1 MLRSLNAGIVVERLE
16 TNLPGLKGSPLS
28 GNTVS
33 LPYSHTHISQYS
45 LHREMFP
52 LSRGMVL
59 FQEQL
64 SVVKE
69 ALKHQIT
76 PLSLRTLHFTYHCSA
91 YVNSVILSFDKVY
104 TGFGVRFSRPSERYF
119 IGSRSHFIG
128 SRSLSKIPR
137 YMALLPE
144 AVSRGCPDLKCI
156 PAA

>member
-1 MLRSLNAGIVVERLE
+1 MFSL
-16 TNLPGLKGSPLS
+16 SS
-28 GNTVS
+28 
-33 LPYSHTHISQYS
+33 
-45 LHREMFP
+45 
-52 LSRGMVL
+52 GMVL

-91 YVNSVILSFDKVY
+91 YVNLVILSFDKVY

-119 IGSRSHFIG
+119 SGSRS
-128 SRSLSKIPR
+128 RSKIPR

-144 AVSRGCPDLKCI
+144 AVSRVCPDLKCMSR
-156 PAA
+156 PQVHPSCLTQPVLLVGAS